1 MGMAGEGL
9 SCLTTLSSKAKTELP
24 WSRSR
29 FSCLVCG
36 LEKRWDNL
44 VNHYEVLVRFDNLD
58 SDSLETD
65 VLTHSKYFVEKG
77 INKDT
82 LVTYIKLHT
91 LPQEEEGSKQ
101 MKAELWTPGRDVE
114 EEADKEVEETDS
126 GGGGDQWHFQ
136 NALFDDIKSSLKG
149 GKSSSNSSMSRR
161 RYACLACGEVKRW
174 DQLTQHYKKM
184 VQWDSMGIPA
194 VPDQKGM
201 GEKVYQHT
209 ALFFEKNFSRDKMP
223 TYRDHVPADGPLPE
237 EKPAPGA
244 PTPAVKVENVLEGG
258 PVKPDTKQSFE
269 RSPLQSFLEQQ
280 ATLANMAFQLP
291 GIKSVAENIFNGA
304 GGAFKKEV
312 KEDVTIDNKSEVNID
327 QDQDTNNSLDAI
339 DDIVTVKDELMPLC
353 NSSPL
358 FFSPF
363 SLPPRL
369 PLPPPSL
376 YKRPRKRKILPS
388 SSITSSTPSQSR
400 RFYKCLGCGS
410 SKRWDRL
417 TDHYRKYVVFGPLGQ
432 PWVPNLETMTPE
444 QYVHTLAFR
453 DQGFSSDRMPQYKDH
468 AEASQDNDD
477 EFGIV
482 EDGQDSITGYDDG
495 QEFLAGQVQDSR
507 DSFDA
512 TEESVETSKVANH
525 PASEPTVRPEPVIPS
540 QKLNHQQPNIKIF
553 WDNKKFSDVKIICD
567 GGEVI
572 AHRLILAAKSTLFY
586 QVLIDSADEE
596 FSVILMPDH
605 SFADVSAM
613 VQDYYDFKTT
623 ENAFNI
629 DDKVTTDQDDD
640 GIKTSSNTSKMPKL
654 QFPKKMEEKP
664 KLPAFQSPTCVD
676 ITEPPDDDA
685 EEMSALPT
693 AANTDTLDSLI
704 LRAGSVLCPTYSC
717 KVPGCQFSVQR
728 SLLCIKG
735 HILTEHWGSLG

>member
-1 MGMAGEGL
+1 MAGQGL
-9 SCLTTLSSKAKTELP
+9 SSLSNFSCKTKTDLP
-24 WSRSR
+24 WSRRR

-44 VNHYEVLVRFDNLD
+44 INHYKVLVRFDNLE
-58 SDSLETD
+58 SDTLESD

-77 INKDT
+77 ITKDT

-91 LPQEEEGSKQ
+91 LPQEEEGNKQ
-101 MKAELWTPGRDVE
+101 MKAELWTPGREVE
-114 EEADKEVEETDS
+114 EEAEKEVEETDS
-126 GGGGDQWHFQ
+126 GGDQWHFQ

-149 GKSSSNSSMSRR
+149 GKSSSSSSMSRR
-161 RYACLACGEVKRW
+161 RYSCLACGEVKRW
-174 DQLTQHYKKM
+174 DQLTQHYKKL

-223 TYRDHVPADGPLPE
+223 TYRDHVPADGGVMPPPAE
-237 EKPAPGA
+237 EKPQAAPALKLDRLVDTGA
-244 PTPAVKVENVLEGG
+244 AKIEVRQFEKTRLH
-258 PVKPDTKQSFE
+258 SFM
-269 RSPLQSFLEQQ
+269 EQ
-280 ATLANMAFQLP
+280 AASMAFP
-291 GIKSVAENIFNGA
+291 AIKGVGSNIFNGA
-304 GGAFKKEV
+304 CGAFKEEV
-312 KEDVTIDNKSEVNID
+312 KEEIVNETDVDHEPEPSH
-327 QDQDTNNSLDAI
+327 SMDAI
-339 DDIVTVKDELMPLC
+339 EDLVTVKDELMPMC
-353 NSSPL
+353 NPSL

-369 PLPPPSL
+369 PLPLPLPQLPP
-376 YKRPRKRKILPS
+376 KRARKRKLAPS
-388 SSITSSTPSQSR
+388 SSITSNSPSQSR

-482 EDGQDSITGYDDG
+482 EDGQDSMTGYDDG

-512 TEESVETSKVANH
+512 TEESVETSKVANQ